1 MLTQAQ
7 RPVEAISVRTD
18 GPMVL
23 LDDPIEQWL
32 LWEEQA
38 NLVGFRTSIH
48 PVPIEVAA
56 VPRDKVSVR
65 IASWP
70 PAEIL
75 SRFLSFDRVLFPRHP
90 LNQDRSVKFSELPA
104 AERWGCRYTSSRTL
118 VVVEPRERALF
129 SLKLATDR
137 PHPDF
142 HQPEKTRMREE
153 VNDALAWVDLIAR
166 IDGMLG
172 TDPNLLVVKEV
183 FGVLVPRSETAYL
196 VRDLRA
202 FQDGHHYLP
211 ALSIPWVGRQIA
223 RARGERFES
232 FWGRHYAEAVGRAKA
247 RFLVRYGLQYE
258 TPNPQNVLVQ
268 LDARLRP
275 TGRVVLRDL
284 GDANCATDARSCAE
298 WPWTVLRHDLRP
310 ETKNSF
316 WAFAEAGENS
326 PDAATL
332 EDWYAR
338 HDVAYF
344 DELAKSFPLAAPP
357 PGAPDLAA
365 HWSRALRGAKGK
377 RAVRDGF
384 AALLQ
389 RPVLAAG

>member
-1 MLTQAQ
+1 MQSLCL
-7 RPVEAISVRTD
+7 VEPEGSVPAD
-18 GPMVL
+18 DPMIL
-23 LDDPIEQWL
+23 LEDPIEQWL

-38 NLVGFRTSIH
+38 NLVGFRTSKE

-56 VPRDKVSVR
+56 VPRSAVSVR
-65 IASWP
+65 IATWP

-75 SRFLSFDRVLFPRHP
+75 SRFVRGDRVLFPRHP
-90 LNQDRSVKFSELPA
+90 LNRDRSVKFSELPA
-104 AERWGCRYTSSRTL
+104 AERWVCRYTSSRTL
-118 VVVEPRERALF
+118 VVTQPRERALF

-153 VNDALAWVDLIAR
+153 VNDALVWVDLIAR

-172 TDPNLLVVKEV
+172 ADPSLLVVKEV
-183 FGVLVPRSETAYL
+183 LGVLVPRSETAFL

-202 FQDGHHYLP
+202 FQDGHYYLP

-223 RARGERFES
+223 RARGESFES

-247 RFLVRYGLQYE
+247 RFFVRYGLQFE

-268 LDARLRP
+268 LDGRLRP
-275 TGRVVLRDL
+275 TGAIVLRDL
-284 GDANCATDARSCAE
+284 GDANCASDARSCAE

-316 WAFAEAGENS
+316 WAFAEAGDHSVPER
-326 PDAATL
+326 TL
-332 EDWYAR
+332 DDWYAR
-338 HDVAYF
+338 HDAAYF
-344 DELAKSFPLAAPP
+344 EELAKSFPLAAPP
-357 PGAPDLAA
+357 SGSADLVA
-365 HWSRALRGAKGK
+365 HWSKALRGAKGK

-384 AALLQ
+384 SALLH

>member
-1 MLTQAQ
+1 MQALC
-7 RPVEAISVRTD
+7 PVEREAVAPDAPLS
-18 GPMVL
+18 L

-38 NLVGFRTSIH
+38 NLHGFRTSTE

-56 VPRDKVSVR
+56 VPRSAVQVR
-65 IASWP
+65 IPSWP

-75 SRFLSFDRVLFPRHP
+75 ERFVRHDHVLFPRHP
-90 LNQDRSVKFSELPA
+90 LNRDRSVKFSELPA
-104 AERWGCRYTSSRTL
+104 AERWLCRYTSSRTL
-118 VVVEPRERALF
+118 VVVEPRQQALF
-129 SLKLATDR
+129 SVKLATDR

-142 HQPEKTRMREE
+142 HQPEKTKMREE
-153 VNDALAWVDLIAR
+153 VNDALVWVDLMAR
-166 IDGMLG
+166 VDGMLG
-172 TDPNLLVVKEV
+172 ADPHLHVVKEV
-183 FGVLVPRSETAYL
+183 FGVLVPRSETAFL
-196 VRDLRA
+196 VRDLRG
-202 FQDGHHYLP
+202 FQDGHYYLP

-223 RARGERFES
+223 RARDERFES

-247 RFLVRYGLQYE
+247 RFFVRYGLQYE

-275 TGRVVLRDL
+275 TGTIVLRDL
-284 GDANCATDARSCAE
+284 GDANCATDARSCAD

-316 WAFAEAGENS
+316 WAFAEAGANS
-326 PDAATL
+326 IDAAVL

-338 HDVAYF
+338 HDGAYF
-344 DELAKSFPLAAPP
+344 AELAQAFPLAAPE
-357 PGAPDLAA
+357 PGCADLLV
-365 HWSRALRGAKGK
+365 HWSKALRGAKGK
-377 RAVRDGF
+377 RAVREGF
-384 AALLQ
+384 AALLH

>member
-1 MLTQAQ
+1 MQAAC
-7 RPVEAISVRTD
+7 PVERDAVSPDAPLR
-18 GPMVL
+18 L

-38 NLVGFRTSIH
+38 NLHGFRTSTE

-56 VPRDKVSVR
+56 VPRAAVAVR
-65 IASWP
+65 MPSWP
-70 PAEIL
+70 PAEL
-75 SRFLSFDRVLFPRHP
+75 LERFVKSDHVLFPRHP
-90 LNQDRSVKFSELPA
+90 LNRDRSVKFADRPA
-104 AERWGCRYTSSRTL
+104 AERWSCRYTSSRTL
-118 VVVEPRERALF
+118 VVVEPRESALF
-129 SLKLATDR
+129 SVKLATDR

-153 VNDALAWVDLIAR
+153 VNDALMWVDLMAR
-166 IDGMLG
+166 VDGMLG
-172 TDPNLLVVKEV
+172 ADPHLRVVKEV

-196 VRDLRA
+196 VRDLRG
-202 FQDGHHYLP
+202 FQDGNYYLP

-223 RARGERFES
+223 RARDERFES

-247 RFLVRYGLQYE
+247 RFFVRYGLQFE

-268 LDARLRP
+268 LDERLRP
-275 TGRVVLRDL
+275 TGTIVLRDL

-298 WPWTVLRHDLRP
+298 WPWTVLRHELRP

-326 PDAATL
+326 VPGPAL

-338 HDVAYF
+338 HDLAYF
-344 DELAKSFPLAAPP
+344 AALAQSFPLAAPEAGCADP
-357 PGAPDLAA
+357 IA
-365 HWSRALRGAKGK
+365 HWSGALRGARGK
-377 RAVRDGF
+377 RAVREGF
-384 AALLQ
+384 TALLD
-389 RPVLAAG
+389 RPLLAAG

>member
-7 RPVEAISVRTD
+7 RPVELISVRTD

-38 NLVGFRTSIH
+38 NLAGFRTSVQ

-65 IASWP
+65 IATWP

-75 SRFLSFDRVLFPRHP
+75 SRFLGFDRVLFPRHP

-104 AERWGCRYTSSRTL
+104 AEHWVCRYTSSRTL

-142 HQPEKTRMREE
+142 HQPEKTKMREE
-153 VNDALAWVDLIAR
+153 VNDALVWVDLIAR

-172 TDPNLLVVKEV
+172 ADPNLLVVKEV

-223 RARGERFES
+223 RARGERFEE

-247 RFLVRYGLQYE
+247 RFFVRYGLQYE

-275 TGRVVLRDL
+275 TGAIVLRDL

-326 PDAATL
+326 VGAATL
-332 EDWYAR
+332 EEWYGR
-338 HDVAYF
+338 HDRAYF

-357 PGAPDLAA
+357 PGTMDLTA
-365 HWSRALRGAKGK
+365 HWSKALRGAKGK
-377 RAVRDGF
+377 RAVREGF
-384 AALLQ
+384 SALLQ

>member
-1 MLTQAQ
+1 MQAL
-7 RPVEAISVRTD
+7 RPVEPLVVRSD

-38 NLVGFRTSIH
+38 NLAGFRTSVQ

-75 SRFLSFDRVLFPRHP
+75 SRFLGFDRVLFPRHP

-104 AERWGCRYTSSRTL
+104 AERWVCRYTSSRTL
-118 VVVEPRERALF
+118 VVVQPREKALF

-153 VNDALAWVDLIAR
+153 VNDALVWVDLIAR

-172 TDPNLLVVKEV
+172 ADPSLLVVKEV
-183 FGVLVPRSETAYL
+183 FGVFAPRTETAFL

-223 RARGERFES
+223 RARGERFEE

-247 RFLVRYGLQYE
+247 RFFVRYGLQFE

-275 TGRVVLRDL
+275 TGAIVLRDL

-326 PDAATL
+326 VAAATL
-332 EDWYAR
+332 EDWYTR
-338 HDVAYF
+338 HDRAYF
-344 DELAKSFPLAAPP
+344 EELAKSFPLAAPP
-357 PGAPDLAA
+357 ADATDLTA
-365 HWSRALRGAKGK
+365 HWSKGLRGAKGK
-377 RAVRDGF
+377 RAVREGF
-384 AALLQ
+384 SALLH

>member
-1 MLTQAQ
+1 MQAL
-7 RPVEAISVRTD
+7 RPVEPAAVRSD
-18 GPMVL
+18 GSMML

-38 NLVGFRTSIH
+38 NLVGFRTSTH
-48 PVPIEVAA
+48 PIPIEVAA
-56 VPRDKVSVR
+56 VPREKVSVR
-65 IASWP
+65 IATWP

-75 SRFLSFDRVLFPRHP
+75 SRFVRADRVLFPRHP
-90 LNQDRSVKFSELPA
+90 LNQDRSVKFSDLPA
-104 AERWGCRYTSSRTL
+104 AERWVCRYTSSRTL
-118 VVVEPRERALF
+118 VVVQPRERALF

-153 VNDALAWVDLIAR
+153 VSDALVWVDLISR
-166 IDGMLG
+166 IDGLLG
-172 TDPNLLVVKEV
+172 ADPNLLVVKEV
-183 FGVLVPRSETAYL
+183 MGVLVPRTETAYL

-223 RARGERFES
+223 RARGESFEA

-247 RFLVRYGLQYE
+247 RFFVRYGLQYE

-275 TGRVVLRDL
+275 TGAIVLRDL
-284 GDANCATDARSCAE
+284 GDANCATDARSSAE

-316 WAFAEAGENS
+316 WAFAEAGDHS
-326 PDAATL
+326 VDPATL
-332 EDWYAR
+332 EGWYVR
-338 HDVAYF
+338 HDRAYF
-344 DELAKSFPLAAPP
+344 EELAKSFPLAAPA
-357 PGAPDLAA
+357 PGVGDLVA
-365 HWSRALRGAKGK
+365 HWSKALRGAKGK
-377 RAVRDGF
+377 SAAMDGF
-384 AALLQ
+384 AALLH
-389 RPVLAAG
+389 RPLLAAG

>member
-1 MLTQAQ
+1 VLTQAQ
-7 RPVEAISVRTD
+7 RPVEAISVRRD

-38 NLVGFRTSIH
+38 NLVGFRTSVH

-75 SRFLSFDRVLFPRHP
+75 SRFLRADRVLFPRHP

-104 AERWGCRYTSSRTL
+104 AEHWVCRYTSSRTL

-129 SLKLATDR
+129 SIKLATDR

-153 VNDALAWVDLIAR
+153 VNDALVWVDLIAR

-172 TDPNLLVVKEV
+172 ADPNLLVVKEV
-183 FGVLVPRSETAYL
+183 FAVLVPRSETAYL

-223 RARGERFES
+223 RARGERFEV

-247 RFLVRYGLQYE
+247 RFFVRYGLQYE

-268 LDARLRP
+268 LDTRLRP
-275 TGRVVLRDL
+275 TGRIMFRDL

-316 WAFAEAGENS
+316 WAFAEAAENS
-326 PDAATL
+326 VDAATL

-338 HDVAYF
+338 HDAAYF
-344 DELAKSFPLAAPP
+344 EELAKSFPLAAPP
-357 PGAPDLAA
+357 PDVADLAA

-377 RAVRDGF
+377 RAVREGF
-384 AALLQ
+384 SALLH

>member
-1 MLTQAQ
+1 MQAVC
-7 RPVEAISVRTD
+7 PVERVGVAPAVA
-18 GPMVL
+18 PLAL

-38 NLVGFRTSIH
+38 NLHGFRTSTE
-48 PVPIEVAA
+48 PVPIDVAM
-56 VPRDKVSVR
+56 VPRSAVQVR
-65 IASWP
+65 IATWP

-75 SRFLSFDRVLFPRHP
+75 ERFVRHDHVLFPRHP
-90 LNQDRSVKFSELPA
+90 LNRDRSVKFSDVPA
-104 AERWGCRYTSSRTL
+104 AERWTCRYTSSRTL

-153 VNDALAWVDLIAR
+153 VNDALVWVDLMAR
-166 IDGMLG
+166 VDGMLG
-172 TDPNLLVVKEV
+172 ADPHLHVVKEV
-183 FGVLVPRSETAYL
+183 FGVLVPRSETAFL
-196 VRDLRA
+196 VRDLRI
-202 FQDGHHYLP
+202 FQDGHYYLP

-223 RARGERFES
+223 RARDERFEG

-247 RFLVRYGLQYE
+247 RFFVRYGLQYE

-268 LDARLRP
+268 LDGRLRP
-275 TGRVVLRDL
+275 TGTIVLRDL
-284 GDANCATDARSCAE
+284 GDANCATDARSCSD

-316 WAFAEAGENS
+316 WAFAEAGADSVE
-326 PDAATL
+326 PATL

-338 HDVAYF
+338 HDRAYF
-344 DELAKSFPLAAPP
+344 GELALAFPLAAPE
-357 PGAPDLAA
+357 PGCTDLLA
-365 HWSRALRGAKGK
+365 HWSKALRGAKGK

-384 AALLQ
+384 SALLQ

>member
-1 MLTQAQ
+1 MA
-7 RPVEAISVRTD
+7 
-18 GPMVL
+18 L

-38 NLVGFRTSIH
+38 NLAGFRTSTH

-65 IASWP
+65 IATWP

-75 SRFLSFDRVLFPRHP
+75 ARFFKDDRVLFPRHP

-104 AERWGCRYTSSRTL
+104 AERWVCRYTSSRTL
-118 VVVEPRERALF
+118 VVVQPREKALF

-142 HQPEKTRMREE
+142 HQPEKTKMREE
-153 VNDALAWVDLIAR
+153 VNDALVWVDLIAR

-172 TDPNLLVVKEV
+172 ADPNLLVVKEV

-223 RARGERFES
+223 QARGERFEA

-247 RFLVRYGLQYE
+247 RFFVRYGLQYE

-298 WPWTVLRHDLRP
+298 WPWTVLRHDLKP

-316 WAFAEAGENS
+316 WAFAEAGERS
-326 PDAATL
+326 VDAATL
-332 EDWYAR
+332 ESWYAA
-338 HDVAYF
+338 HDRAYF
-344 DELAKSFPLAAPP
+344 DELAQSFPLAAPP
-357 PGAPDLAA
+357 AGAPDLTA
-365 HWSRALRGAKGK
+365 HWSKALRGARGK
-377 RAVRDGF
+377 RAVREGF
-384 AALLQ
+384 SALLH

>member
-1 MLTQAQ
+1 MQAH
-7 RPVEAISVRTD
+7 RPVEPVGVRSD
-18 GPMVL
+18 DPMVL

-38 NLVGFRTSIH
+38 NLAGFRTSTH

-56 VPRDKVSVR
+56 VPRSAVSVR
-65 IASWP
+65 IATWP

-75 SRFLSFDRVLFPRHP
+75 SRFIRADRVGFPRHP
-90 LNQDRSVKFSELPA
+90 LNQDRSVKFSDLPA
-104 AERWGCRYTSSRTL
+104 AERWVCRYTSSRTL
-118 VVVEPRERALF
+118 VVVQPRERALF
-129 SLKLATDR
+129 SIKLATDR

-142 HQPEKTRMREE
+142 HQPEKTKMREE
-153 VNDALAWVDLIAR
+153 VNDALVWVDLIAR

-172 TDPNLLVVKEV
+172 ADPNLLVVKEV
-183 FGVLVPRSETAYL
+183 FGVLVPRSETAFL

-223 RARGERFES
+223 RARGERFED

-247 RFLVRYGLQYE
+247 RFFVRYGLQYE

-326 PDAATL
+326 VDAATL
-332 EDWYAR
+332 EDWYGR
-338 HDVAYF
+338 HDLAYF
-344 DELAKSFPLAAPP
+344 DELARSFPLAAPL
-357 PGAPDLAA
+357 PGAADPTA
-365 HWSRALRGAKGK
+365 HWSKALRGAKGK
-377 RAVRDGF
+377 RAVREGF
-384 AALLQ
+384 SALLH

>member
-1 MLTQAQ
+1 MQALCLVEPVGVAPNEGPLT
-7 RPVEAISVRTD
+7 
-18 GPMVL
+18 L

-38 NLVGFRTSIH
+38 NLHGFRTSTE

-56 VPRDKVSVR
+56 VPRSAVTLR
-65 IASWP
+65 MATWP

-75 SRFLSFDRVLFPRHP
+75 GRFVRPEHVLFPRHP
-90 LNQDRSVKFSELPA
+90 LNRDPSVKFSELPA
-104 AERWGCRYTSSRTL
+104 AERWVCRYTSSRTL

-142 HQPEKTRMREE
+142 HQPEKTKMREE
-153 VNDALAWVDLIAR
+153 VNDALMWVDLIAR
-166 IDGMLG
+166 VDGMLG
-172 TDPNLLVVKEV
+172 ADPHLHVVKEV

-202 FQDGHHYLP
+202 FRDGHYYLP

-223 RARGERFES
+223 RARDERFES
-232 FWGRHYAEAVGRAKA
+232 FWGRYYAEAVGRAKA
-247 RFLVRYGLQYE
+247 RFFVRYGLQYE

-268 LDARLRP
+268 LDGRLRP
-275 TGRVVLRDL
+275 TGAIVLRDL
-284 GDANCATDARSCAE
+284 GDANCATDARSCSE

-316 WAFAEAGENS
+316 WAFAEAGANS
-326 PDAATL
+326 VDVATL

-338 HDVAYF
+338 HDRVYF
-344 DELAKSFPLAAPP
+344 EELARAFPLAAPE
-357 PGAPDLAA
+357 PGCADLLA
-365 HWSRALRGAKGK
+365 HWSKALRGAKGK
-377 RAVRDGF
+377 RAVREGF
-384 AALLQ
+384 STLLQ